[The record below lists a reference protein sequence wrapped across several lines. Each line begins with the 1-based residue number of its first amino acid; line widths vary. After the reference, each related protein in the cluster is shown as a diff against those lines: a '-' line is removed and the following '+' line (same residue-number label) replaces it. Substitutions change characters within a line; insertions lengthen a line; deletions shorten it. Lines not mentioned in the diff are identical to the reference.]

1 MSFFTKSFKNYT
13 VFILVSHFKSCKIIE
28 EKTHDKGEFVLPLA
42 ELKYIEKALE
52 TLDRKSDQLQVIS
65 TLLQIEFTEIINLYD
80 VDYLN
85 ITSRVKGHDS
95 LKEKI
100 LRQGYYK
107 KYNDP
112 KRLIYH
118 LSDLIGVR
126 IECRFEQDEREIY
139 KLLKK
144 HFNIRNEAGYYYNEL
159 NPNIKLSLDGRQPQK
174 QKNGFKIFR
183 IDGLVTDTDTDL
195 PFELQ
200 IKSLVNSFWGEI
212 EHKIIYKNYSYLLVD
227 DLLIEMMHSI
237 KNNLALLDKQL
248 LTIYRNVE
256 QKQTDKDYQKKNLE
270 NMLAKMCNDVFAKQ
284 LKESIGMNVNIKKA
298 CQTIMKYTFSP
309 NGMVDFQDISITLI
323 KALERISEISNSK
336 VEFNVP
342 ITFERTPQYST
353 DFQNIVGPYFID
365 VMNKEFHWNLFFKIL
380 FEIEPQDNVGDFEKF
395 LGFLEQVYQTT
406 PTLTRLKKILYAQLE
421 DYADEIMNEIMRT
434 LAYSITLIDDIECIY
449 EDSTER
455 TTAILTDVLR
465 DITTQ
470 ITTPEQWRAQ
480 QEEIISELKERFI
493 EELG

>member
-1 MSFFTKSFKNYT
+1 M
-13 VFILVSHFKSCKIIE
+13 
-28 EKTHDKGEFVLPLA
+28 PLA
-42 ELKYIEKALE
+42 EFRYIDKALT
-52 TLDRKSDQLQVIS
+52 TLDEKREQLEVIS
-65 TLLQIEFTEIINLYD
+65 KLLQMEFTEIMSLYTME
-80 VDYLN
+80 YLN
-85 ITSRVKGHDS
+85 ITTRVKGRDS

-112 KRLIYH
+112 IRLIYQ

-126 IECRFEQDEREIY
+126 IECRFEQDERAIY
-139 KLLKK
+139 KMLKK
-144 HFNIRNEAGYYYNEL
+144 HFNVRNEDGYYYNEM
-159 NPNIKLSLDGRQPQK
+159 NPNVKLSLDGRQPQK

-212 EHKIIYKNYSYLLVD
+212 EHKIIYKNYNFLLVD

-256 QKQTDKDYQKKNLE
+256 QRQTDEDYQRKNLE
-270 NMLAKMCNDVFAKQ
+270 EVMAKMCNDVFAKQ
-284 LKESIGMNVNIKKA
+284 LKEQIGMNVNIKKA

-309 NGMVDFQDISITLI
+309 TGTLEITNISDSLI
-323 KALERISEISNSK
+323 KALERISEVSNER

-342 ITFERTPQYST
+342 IVFSREPIYST
-353 DFQNIVGPYFID
+353 TFTQIIGPYFRD

-380 FEIEPQDNVGDFEKF
+380 FEIEPQDSVDDFEKF
-395 LGFLEQVYQTT
+395 LGFLENAYQTS
-406 PTLTRLKKILYAQLE
+406 PSITRLKKVLYSQLE
-421 DYADEIMNEIMRT
+421 EHADEVLNDLIETVAHTIVK
-434 LAYSITLIDDIECIY
+434 IDDVECIY
-449 EDSTER
+449 EDSITKI
-455 TTAILTDVLR
+455 ASVIADSLR
-465 DITTQ
+465 DITVK
-470 ITTPEQWRAQ
+470 ITTYEQW
-480 QEEIISELKERFI
+480 QEQKEAILDEFKECLL
-493 EELG
+493 EELS

>member
-1 MSFFTKSFKNYT
+1 MS
-13 VFILVSHFKSCKIIE
+13 
-28 EKTHDKGEFVLPLA
+28 LPLA
-42 ELKYIEKALE
+42 EFRYIEKALE

-65 TLLQIEFTEIINLYD
+65 TLLQIEFTEIINLYN

-85 ITSRVKGHDS
+85 ITSRVQSHDS

-100 LRQGYYK
+100 LRRGYYK

-144 HFNIRNEAGYYYNEL
+144 HFNIRNEAGFYYNEM

-256 QKQTDKDYQKKNLE
+256 QHQTDKDYQKKGLE
-270 NMLAKMCNDVFAKQ
+270 DMLAKMCNDVFAKQ
-284 LKESIGMNVNIKKA
+284 LKDSIGMNVNIKKA

-309 NGMVDFQDISITLI
+309 TGNFDVQDISETLL

-342 ITFERTPQYST
+342 ISFERSPKYST
-353 DFQNIVGPYFID
+353 DFQQIVGPYFID
-365 VMNKEFHWNLFFKIL
+365 VMNKEFHCNLFFKIL

-395 LGFLEQVYQTT
+395 LGFLEQAYQTT
-406 PTLTRLKKILYAQLE
+406 PALIRLKKILYAQL
-421 DYADEIMNEIMRT
+421 DDHADKIINELMKT
-434 LAYSITLIDDIECIY
+434 LAHSIVAIDDIECIY
-449 EDSTER
+449 EDSINR

-470 ITTPEQWRAQ
+470 ITLPEQWTSQ
-480 QEEIISELKERFI
+480 QAEIVAELKERVI
-493 EELG
+493 EEIG